1 MSNHLVKFEEELLD
15 AREQWAPVLP
25 GTISEERF
33 KSVVI
38 SAINKN
44 PALLNVDRR
53 SLLIACTQAA
63 QDGLV
68 PDGREGAITIFRDL
82 KSKTQMAQWMPMVA
96 GILKRCR
103 EKGEL
108 TSISAYCVYK
118 DDEFDVVLGTEP
130 KVVHKPNFLAKRTD
144 KDIVLAYAIFR
155 NGDQVVHQEFMTR
168 DEIEHTRSVSRAR
181 DGGAWRDWYSEMCR
195 KTVIR
200 RGSKSIPL
208 SSDIAQIIERNDQWV
223 DFGLRDIAREDSNPL
238 NDGMVIDAQPII
250 VSTNGDR
257 ANGGHVEVTNGAA
270 DSEYQELLEK
280 LESCQSLD
288 ELNQFTAENKQR
300 LQALS
305 APLLGRIRARYRER
319 QHDLRKLN

>member
-1 MSNHLVKFEEELLD
+1 MSNDLVKFEEELLD

-181 DGGAWRDWYSEMCR
+181 DGGAWRDWYPEMCR

-200 RGSKSIPL
+200 RGSKSVPL
-208 SSDIAQIIERNDQWV
+208 SSEITQIIERDDQWV
-223 DFGLRDIAREDSNPL
+223 DFGLRDISVERSNPL
-238 NDGMVIDAQPII
+238 NDAIVIDAEP
-250 VSTNGDR
+250 VG
-257 ANGGHVEVTNGAA
+257 NGAP
-270 DSEYQELLEK
+270 DPDYEDLLAK
-280 LESCQSLD
+280 LEACSTLD
-288 ELNQFTAENKQR
+288 ELNEFTTQNKPR

-319 QHDLRKLN
+319 QNDLRQMNRQ